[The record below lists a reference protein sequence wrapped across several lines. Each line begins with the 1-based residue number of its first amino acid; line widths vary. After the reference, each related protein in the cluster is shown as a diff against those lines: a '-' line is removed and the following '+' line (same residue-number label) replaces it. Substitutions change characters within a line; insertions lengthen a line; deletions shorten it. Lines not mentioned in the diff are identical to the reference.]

1 VQRGAGR
8 GQRKRPPRVGA
19 EDAIQL
25 PRSKDGIGETGC
37 RPWFSV
43 PNGSSHTA
51 ASWKLC
57 LDGSK
62 VLTYHAAMETL
73 SRRRFIQ
80 TAAGAAALGFVSP
93 GVGAQRDAGF
103 RGPLCFFSKH
113 LPRMNG
119 RELGRSLKALGFDGV
134 DLTGS
139 PG

>member
-1 VQRGAGR
+1 MFKEAPDAVSVNGR
-8 GQRKRPPRVGA
+8 PEYALKTPFSCH
-19 EDAIQL
+19 L
-25 PRSKDGIGETGC
+25 PRTALE
-37 RPWFSV
+37 RPVVAHGFPV

-113 LPRMNG
+113 L
-119 RELGRSLKALGFDGV
+119 
-134 DLTGS
+134 
-139 PG
+139 